1 MKLLKN
7 FTCPVTVEQ
16 LNGELCGIGAQ
27 IIDIAENGPESL
39 ALYFDHY
46 DGTADCL
53 RVSAQ
58 RGPQGAPVLSV
69 EYLPAEGD
77 DAKQS
82 AAEDPAK
89 ALVALWDEHTG
100 GFYIADRCTNTVVD
114 AGPYTLDAI
123 AELWPDTEIKRT
135 EFDGETDAE

>member
-1 MKLLKN
+1 MKILKN

-16 LNGELCGIGAQ
+16 LNGELSGIGAQ
-27 IIDIAENGPESL
+27 LIDIAENGPECL

-46 DGTADCL
+46 DGTADVL

-69 EYLPAEGD
+69 EYLPAE
-77 DAKQS
+77 DAAQQ
-82 AAEDPAK
+82 DPAEGK
-89 ALVALWDEHTG
+89 DNTDLMACYDTHTG
-100 GFYIADRCTNTVVD
+100 GYYIADRRTNTVVD
-114 AGPYTLDAI
+114 AGPYTLDVVV
-123 AELWPDTEIKRT
+123 ENWPGIEIERT